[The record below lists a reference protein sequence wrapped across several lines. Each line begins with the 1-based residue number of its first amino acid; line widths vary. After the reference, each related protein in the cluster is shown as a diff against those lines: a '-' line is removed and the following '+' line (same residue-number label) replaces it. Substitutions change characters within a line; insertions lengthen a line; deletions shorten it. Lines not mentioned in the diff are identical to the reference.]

1 MSERIGCSEHR
12 ALCSAA
18 AQCLFTASTKP
29 KSGGERKTSEGCTTA
44 ATVPLL
50 SESSSGKV

>member
-12 ALCSAA
+12 ALCTAA

-29 KSGGERKTSEGCTTA
+29 KSGG
-44 ATVPLL
+44 
-50 SESSSGKV
+50 GKENIRGVYHCSYRSFIVRVFFG

>member
-12 ALCSAA
+12 ALCTAA